1 MRLLILPLLLALV
14 APAAAQAAETVWQTI
29 APDVRMRLISAGGA
43 VAGGEARLALEID
56 MPEATRTYWRIP
68 GDAGLPTVLDLT
80 GSRDVGAHRIEWPFP
95 IREEKDGLL
104 DYAYFGHTVLPV
116 TVEVTGPD
124 PEVEMAVTMG
134 VCSDICVPAQARFQ
148 LRLDEASDEA
158 NELRIRQALAEVP
171 IPWDD
176 HPAAIGEL
184 RWLADRRVLAMQ
196 VDTPEVDMESIIV
209 STDDPAILFDMPQ
222 KSPQPDVVLLPIRG
236 KSGNSSLVGMD
247 IQITFMTDMGPFEI
261 RRTVEDGSGEE

>member
-1 MRLLILPLLLALV
+1 MRLLIMPFLLATV
-14 APAAAQAAETVWQTI
+14 APAAAQAAETAWQTI

-116 TVEVTGPD
+116 AVEVTGPD

-134 VCSDICVPAQARFQ
+134 VCSDICVPAQARFS

-158 NELRIRQALAEVP
+158 NALRIRQAMAEVP
-171 IPWDD
+171 IPWEGP
-176 HPAAIGEL
+176 PAAIGEVTWSPDL
-184 RWLADRRVLAMQ
+184 GALAVPIEAS
-196 VDTPEVDMESIIV
+196 EVDIESLIV
-209 STDDPAILFDMPQ
+209 STGDPAILFDMPQ
-222 KSPQPDVVLLPIRG
+222 KSPQPGLVLLPIRG
-236 KSGNSSLVGMD
+236 KSDKIDLVGMD
-247 IQITFMTDMGPFEI
+247 IQITFMTDMGPFDI
-261 RRTVEDGSGEE
+261 RRTVRDGSSKE